1 MGLSEERLG
10 AAVDEVLEPAWP
22 AARRRAALR
31 LAAGAAG
38 RWAGGMA
45 LLALLVVAARA
56 VLGLEVPWIFFAV
69 VGPVAGL
76 AVLPDP
82 DDWRHLRRETEGA
95 GTGAA
100 GDDPVG
106 GHAPGGAP
114 DQAPDRA
121 RPVAPARRWRGA
133 GPPPPPQPP
142 RQQ

>member
-38 RWAGGMA
+38 RWVGGMA
-45 LLALLVVAARA
+45 LLALLVVAART

-82 DDWRHLRRETEGA
+82 DDWQHLRRETEGA
-95 GTGAA
+95 DAGA
-100 GDDPVG
+100 GGGDPVG

-114 DQAPDRA
+114 DRAPGRA
-121 RPVAPARRWRGA
+121 RPVAPTRRWRGA
-133 GPPPPPQPP
+133 GPPPPPPP
-142 RQQ
+142 RQR